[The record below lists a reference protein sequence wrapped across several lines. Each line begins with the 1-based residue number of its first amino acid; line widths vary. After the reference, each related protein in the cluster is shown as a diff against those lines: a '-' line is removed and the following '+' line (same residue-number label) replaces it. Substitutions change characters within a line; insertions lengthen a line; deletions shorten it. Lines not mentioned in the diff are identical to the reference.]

1 MRTTEQYLELI
12 TPFFRGQPKFT
23 ETVALLTDII
33 AKMEAF
39 VANNLPQCFDV
50 DTAIGVQLDQT
61 GQWIGRN
68 RELTEPV
75 YDAYF
80 SFDTDG
86 LGFDQAVWQ
95 GPYSPAEAIF
105 YLDDETYRRLLYAKI
120 AANNSDGTFET
131 ILSIYAN
138 FFSDPNTHL
147 YIEDRQDMSYVV
159 GLTGS
164 IPNVLEQYLLT
175 TEFVP
180 LKPEGVRVYY
190 EINSINHTAMFG
202 FDLNNQFI
210 QGFDQGTWGV
220 TPPLAAAQA
229 TPAILAENLVNVI
242 ITEDYNEIAMEP

>member
-1 MRTTEQYLELI
+1 MRTTEQYLDLI

-68 RELTEPV
+68 RELTEPI

-95 GPYSPAEAIF
+95 GPYSPVEAIYF
-105 YLDDETYRRLLYAKI
+105 LDDETYRRLLYAKI

-138 FFSDPNTHL
+138 FFSDPNTNL

-190 EINSINHTAMFG
+190 EINSINNKAIFG

-220 TPPLAAAQA
+220 TPPLSSTGV
-229 TPAILAENLVNVI
+229 TPIVLTEDLSNI
-242 ITEDYNEIAMEP
+242 ITTEDFYEIALEP